1 MQKYFLVLVLVV
13 STLISCSE
21 IDELTKFTMD
31 YDSSMTI
38 PSSTGINLPF
48 VLNTPQMET
57 NSESEFE
64 SNNTHKDLIEDIRLR
79 VLDLTIVSPDNED
92 FSFLESISI
101 YIVADGLEEL
111 EIAFNENVAET
122 AGKVLK
128 LQTMDVDIKEYI
140 KKDKFSLKV
149 QAVTDEVIASDYKI
163 DIHSEFFVD
172 AKILGI

>member
-1 MQKYFLVLVLVV
+1 MQKYILVLVLIMT
-13 STLISCSE
+13 TLISCDE
-21 IDELTKFTMD
+21 IDNLTKFTMD

-38 PSSTGINLPF
+38 PSSTGINFPF

-79 VLDLTIVSPDNED
+79 VLKLTLTSPENED
-92 FSFLESISI
+92 FSFLESINI
-101 YIVADGLEEL
+101 FIVADGLEEL
-111 EIAFNENVAET
+111 EIAFNENVSAT
-122 AGKVLK
+122 AGKVLE
-128 LQTMDVDIKEYI
+128 LQTIDVDIKDYI
-140 KKDKFSLKV
+140 KKDKFSLRVK
-149 QAVTDEVIASDYKI
+149 AVTDEVIATDHNI

>member
-1 MQKYFLVLVLVV
+1 MQKYFLVLILVL
-13 STLISCSE
+13 TALISCDE
-21 IDELTKFTMD
+21 IDNLTKFNMD

-48 VLNTPQMET
+48 VLNTPEMQS

-79 VLDLTIVSPDNED
+79 VLELTLTSPDNED
-92 FSFLESISI
+92 FSFLESIKI
-101 YIVADGLEEL
+101 FIVADGLQEI
-111 EIAFNENVAET
+111 EIAFNEDVAAT
-122 AGKVLK
+122 TGKTLK
-128 LQTMDVDIKEYI
+128 LETIDVDIKDYI

-149 QAVTDEVIASDYKI
+149 EAVTDEVIAADHHI
-163 DIHSEFFVD
+163 NIHSEFFVD